1 MKTQHKTLV
10 DIKDP
15 HTPLRRE
22 ETRRKREREIQ
33 LPHRTMAAEKEP
45 EQEENSAAMK
55 LPVLPIKPNSHSHSM
70 SSPIHSSI
78 AASVPFSWE
87 EEPGKPKQHSSSSS
101 SSSSSPLT
109 SYSSSSPQ
117 THKSLELPPRLH
129 SLEKDGRSLTKLNSP
144 ITVFDGPYSMTRSR
158 RLDSPS
164 FRMMVKGGGDC
175 YGSFRSDMYG
185 DLDDVDEETKQENMS
200 SGGSLALVKKRRGL
214 GFFGFSRRRALKRK
228 TEFGRGSYV
237 FPSSVDRESESGKKE
252 VEEGEDNRF
261 GYGDGDGITCSQ
273 SSRFC
278 EVNIANISRTGS
290 FSTLPTPSS
299 SSKSHFWT
307 NVYAGLKQVVP
318 WKNKKTT
325 AALRLLNSISS
336 SSAAASLPHR
346 FGGLLTNH
354 HRLMADSSFSVAIR
368 RAASFISAVLRSDR
382 KDTVLEEA
390 AICSVLTN
398 AVEVQDRAG
407 VALGIAVYGS
417 RFSWINH
424 SCSPN
429 ACYRFVIS
437 PPHSTTTPSF
447 QETLPRI
454 TTNTDKEHFSSNYE
468 GTVRY
473 GPKVIVRS
481 IKGIKSGEEI
491 TVSYIDLLQPT
502 GLRQSDLWS
511 KSRFICNC
519 GRCAASPPAY
529 VDSILEG
536 VVALEHDITTVG
548 HHDRAATVGKMTNH
562 IKEAI
567 DDFLSDD
574 IDPATCCEKIE
585 GVLHHGILDSSSL
598 RLHPSHHVALHAY
611 ITLASAYRIRS
622 IDSETDDVGRAFEM
636 SRIGAAYS
644 LFLAGVSH
652 HLVSAELSFAISAA
666 NFWTRAG
673 ECLLELASKF
683 FMKSSSGEY
692 DDDVKCRKCLMLVEN
707 HGEIKENFN
716 QILKCAVTDSS
727 QATWSFLTR
736 GCPFLQNFKSSI
748 DFSLKGTNCKR
759 EESKSV
765 DQRVSIL
772 LLSFHCLL
780 YADLLTDLC
789 YGRKSHS
796 VS

>member
-1 MKTQHKTLV
+1 M
-10 DIKDP
+10 
-15 HTPLRRE
+15 E
-22 ETRRKREREIQ
+22 N
-33 LPHRTMAAEKEP
+33 EP
-45 EQEENSAAMK
+45 
-55 LPVLPIKPNSHSHSM
+55 
-70 SSPIHSSI
+70 
-78 AASVPFSWE
+78 
-87 EEPGKPKQHSSSSS
+87 
-101 SSSSSPLT
+101 
-109 SYSSSSPQ
+109 
-117 THKSLELPPRLH
+117 
-129 SLEKDGRSLTKLNSP
+129 
-144 ITVFDGPYSMTRSR
+144 
-158 RLDSPS
+158 
-164 FRMMVKGGGDC
+164 
-175 YGSFRSDMYG
+175 
-185 DLDDVDEETKQENMS
+185 
-200 SGGSLALVKKRRGL
+200 
-214 GFFGFSRRRALKRK
+214 
-228 TEFGRGSYV
+228 
-237 FPSSVDRESESGKKE
+237 
-252 VEEGEDNRF
+252 
-261 GYGDGDGITCSQ
+261 
-273 SSRFC
+273 
-278 EVNIANISRTGS
+278 
-290 FSTLPTPSS
+290 
-299 SSKSHFWT
+299 
-307 NVYAGLKQVVP
+307 
-318 WKNKKTT
+318 
-325 AALRLLNSISS
+325 
-336 SSAAASLPHR
+336 
-346 FGGLLTNH
+346 
-354 HRLMADSSFSVAIR
+354 
-368 RAASFISAVLRSDR
+368 
-382 KDTVLEEA
+382 
-390 AICSVLTN
+390 
-398 AVEVQDRAG
+398 
-407 VALGIAVYGS
+407 
-417 RFSWINH
+417 
-424 SCSPN
+424 
-429 ACYRFVIS
+429 
-437 PPHSTTTPSF
+437 
-447 QETLPRI
+447 
-454 TTNTDKEHFSSNYE
+454 
-468 GTVRY
+468 
-473 GPKVIVRS
+473 
-481 IKGIKSGEEI
+481 
-491 TVSYIDLLQPT
+491 
-502 GLRQSDLWS
+502 
-511 KSRFICNC
+511 
-519 GRCAASPPAY
+519 
-529 VDSILEG
+529 
-536 VVALEHDITTVG
+536 TTVG

-736 GCPFLQNFKSSI
+736 GCPYLQNFKSSV

>member
-1 MKTQHKTLV
+1 METISAEDVGIGV
-10 DIKDP
+10 DLFP
-15 HTPLRRE
+15 AL
-22 ETRRKREREIQ
+22 
-33 LPHRTMAAEKEP
+33 
-45 EQEENSAAMK
+45 
-55 LPVLPIKPNSHSHSM
+55 
-70 SSPIHSSI
+70 
-78 AASVPFSWE
+78 
-87 EEPGKPKQHSSSSS
+87 
-101 SSSSSPLT
+101 SPLT
-109 SYSSSSPQ
+109 FSLYDSFLSSHCSSCF
-117 THKSLELPPRLH
+117 SLLPPTPPHPLYCSAAC
-129 SLEKDGRSLTKLNSP
+129 SLVDDSPTVSPPDLSP
-144 ITVFDGPYSMTRSR
+144 ILST
-158 RLDSPS
+158 
-164 FRMMVKGGGDC
+164 
-175 YGSFRSDMYG
+175 SDI
-185 DLDDVDEETKQENMS
+185 
-200 SGGSLALVKKRRGL
+200 R
-214 GFFGFSRRRALKRK
+214 
-228 TEFGRGSYV
+228 
-237 FPSSVDRESESGKKE
+237 
-252 VEEGEDNRF
+252 
-261 GYGDGDGITCSQ
+261 
-273 SSRFC
+273 
-278 EVNIANISRTGS
+278 
-290 FSTLPTPSS
+290 
-299 SSKSHFWT
+299 
-307 NVYAGLKQVVP
+307 
-318 WKNKKTT
+318 

-354 HRLMADSSFSVAIR
+354 HRLMADSSFSVAIL

-447 QETLPRI
+447 QETLPR

-481 IKGIKSGEEI
+481 IKRIKSGEEI

-511 KSRFICNC
+511 KYRFICNC

-529 VDSILEG
+529 VDYILEG
-536 VVALEHDITTVG
+536 FVALEHEPTTVG
-548 HHDRAATVGKMTNH
+548 HHDRAATVGKMTSH
-562 IKEAI
+562 INKAI

-585 GVLHHGILDSSSL
+585 GVLHHGVGPNHHL
-598 RLHPSHHVALHAY
+598 RLHPSHHAALHAY

-622 IDSETDDVGRAFEM
+622 IDSETDDFRRAFEM

-652 HLVSAELSFAISAA
+652 RLVSAELSFAISAG

-673 ECLLELASKF
+673 ESLLELASKF
-683 FMKSSSGEY
+683 LMASSSVEY
-692 DDDVKCRKCLMLVEN
+692 DNDVKCSKCLMLVEN

-716 QILKCAVTDSS
+716 QILKCAVTDSDSS

-736 GCPFLQNFKSSI
+736 GCPCLQKFKSSI
-748 DFSLKGTNCKR
+748 DFSFTGTNCKR

-789 YGRKSHS
+789 YGQKSHS

>member
-1 MKTQHKTLV
+1 METKTISAEDVGIGV
-10 DIKDP
+10 DLSP
-15 HTPLRRE
+15 PL
-22 ETRRKREREIQ
+22 
-33 LPHRTMAAEKEP
+33 
-45 EQEENSAAMK
+45 
-55 LPVLPIKPNSHSHSM
+55 
-70 SSPIHSSI
+70 
-78 AASVPFSWE
+78 
-87 EEPGKPKQHSSSSS
+87 
-101 SSSSSPLT
+101 SPLT
-109 SYSSSSPQ
+109 FSLYDSFLSSHCSSCF
-117 THKSLELPPRLH
+117 SLLPPTPPHPLYCSAAC
-129 SLEKDGRSLTKLNSP
+129 SLVDDSPTVSPPDLSP
-144 ITVFDGPYSMTRSR
+144 ILST
-158 RLDSPS
+158 
-164 FRMMVKGGGDC
+164 
-175 YGSFRSDMYG
+175 SDI
-185 DLDDVDEETKQENMS
+185 
-200 SGGSLALVKKRRGL
+200 R
-214 GFFGFSRRRALKRK
+214 
-228 TEFGRGSYV
+228 
-237 FPSSVDRESESGKKE
+237 
-252 VEEGEDNRF
+252 
-261 GYGDGDGITCSQ
+261 
-273 SSRFC
+273 
-278 EVNIANISRTGS
+278 
-290 FSTLPTPSS
+290 
-299 SSKSHFWT
+299 
-307 NVYAGLKQVVP
+307 
-318 WKNKKTT
+318 

-354 HRLMADSSFSVAIR
+354 RRLMADSSFSVAIR

-382 KDTVLEEA
+382 GNTVLEEA
-390 AICSVLTN
+390 AICAVLTN

-407 VALGIAVYGS
+407 VAIGIAVYGS

-437 PPHSTTTPSF
+437 PPPHSTTTSSF

-454 TTNTDKEHFSSNYE
+454 TNTDKEHFSSNYE
-468 GTVRY
+468 GAVRY

-511 KSRFICNC
+511 KYRFICNC

-536 VVALEHDITTVG
+536 VVALDHDELTTVG
-548 HHDRAATVGKMTNH
+548 HHDGAATVGKMTSH
-562 IKEAI
+562 INKAI

-598 RLHPSHHVALHAY
+598 RLHPSHHAALHAY

-622 IDSETDDVGRAFEM
+622 IDSETDDFGRAFEM

-673 ECLLELASKF
+673 ESLLELASKF
-683 FMKSSSGEY
+683 LMESSGEY
-692 DDDVKCRKCLMLVEN
+692 DDDDVKCSKCLMLVEN

-716 QILKCAVTDSS
+716 QILKCAVTDSDSS
-727 QATWSFLTR
+727 QVAWSFLTR
-736 GCPFLQNFKSSI
+736 GCPYLQKFKSSV
-748 DFSLKGTNCKR
+748 DFSFTGNHCKR

>member
-1 MKTQHKTLV
+1 M
-10 DIKDP
+10 
-15 HTPLRRE
+15 E
-22 ETRRKREREIQ
+22 
-33 LPHRTMAAEKEP
+33 AEKEV
-45 EQEENSAAMK
+45 EQQENLTAMK
-55 LPVLPIKPNSHSHSM
+55 LPVLPIKPNSHSHSI

-87 EEPGKPKQHSSSSS
+87 EQPGKPKQHSSSS

-109 SYSSSSPQ
+109 SYSSSSPK

-129 SLEKDGRSLTKLNSP
+129 SLENDGRLLTKLNSP

-164 FRMMVKGGGDC
+164 FRMMVKGSGDC

-200 SGGSLALVKKRRGL
+200 SGGGSLALVKKRRGL

-237 FPSSVDRESESGKKE
+237 FPSSVERESECGRKKE
-252 VEEGEDNRF
+252 EEGEDKSI

-273 SSRFC
+273 SSRFG
-278 EVNIANISRTGS
+278 EVNISNISRTGS
-290 FSTLPTPSS
+290 FSTLPTPPSS

-325 AALRLLNSISS
+325 DILASLRLLNSTTTTTSS
-336 SSAAASLPHR
+336 ASLPHR
-346 FGGLLTNH
+346 FGDLLTNH
-354 HRLMADSSFSVAIR
+354 HLLMADSSFSVAIR
-368 RAASFISAVLRSDR
+368 RAASFISSVMRSGGNT
-382 KDTVLEEA
+382 TVLEEA
-390 AICSVLTN
+390 AICAVLTN

-407 VALGIAVYGS
+407 VAIGIAVYGS

-424 SCSPN
+424 SCSAN

-437 PPHSTTTPSF
+437 PHSQGS
-447 QETLPRI
+447 
-454 TTNTDKEHFSSNYE
+454 E
-468 GTVRY
+468 GN
-473 GPKVIVRS
+473 GPKVVVRS
-481 IKGIKSGEEI
+481 IKRIKSGEEI

-511 KSRFICNC
+511 KYRFICNC

-536 VVALEHDITTVG
+536 VVTLDHEITTVG
-548 HHDRAATVGKMTNH
+548 HHDGATVGKMTNH
-562 IKEAI
+562 IREAI

-574 IDPATCCEKIE
+574 INPETCCEKIE
-585 GVLHHGILDSSSL
+585 GVLLHGILDSSL

-611 ITLASAYRIRS
+611 ITLSSAYRIRS
-622 IDSETDDVGRAFEM
+622 IDSKTETDLGRAFDM

-644 LFLAGVSH
+644 LFLAGVSD
-652 HLVSAELSFAISAA
+652 HLVSTELSFAISAA
-666 NFWTRAG
+666 KFWTRAG
-673 ECLLELASKF
+673 ESLLELACKF
-683 FMKSSSGEY
+683 LMGSSGEY
-692 DDDVKCRKCLMLVEN
+692 DVKCRKCLILVEN
-707 HGEIKENFN
+707 HDSHRGIKEKLN
-716 QILKCAVTDSS
+716 QIIKCVTDTS
-727 QATWSFLTR
+727 QVTWSFLTR
-736 GCPFLQNFKSSI
+736 GCPYLQKFKSPI
-748 DFSLKGTNCKR
+748 DLSSTGRQCKS
-759 EESKSV
+759 EESSV

-789 YGRKSHS
+789 YGHKSHA